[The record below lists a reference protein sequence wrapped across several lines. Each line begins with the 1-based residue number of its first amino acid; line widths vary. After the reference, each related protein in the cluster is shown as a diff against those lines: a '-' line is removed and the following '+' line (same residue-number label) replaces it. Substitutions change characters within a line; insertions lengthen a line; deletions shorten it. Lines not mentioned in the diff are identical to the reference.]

1 MRKIIYISILIL
13 FTHAVEGQ
21 SYVGFKGKT
30 NVFGFNY
37 GFGLG
42 YVEQHKL
49 VPTPV
54 YIPFE
59 GTVYGS
65 YIPNHRFEFFYE
77 KVKTKK
83 LSVGVSLKFI
93 TGYCD
98 ANHMN
103 YLAGVNLNSS
113 PLNTFYLPDQ
123 LVTGGGKT
131 AKIQL
136 GVFGKRY
143 LKRFGGFAPNGIY
156 IDYGVN
162 ANFVTLSNSA
172 VFYSKPL
179 SLTSKDSLVKDL
191 KGTQYLSFRLGFG
204 RTNII
209 KFKDKH
215 IVLNMAIASDF
226 GTYLLVNSGVTHLN
240 AYKKYLQVY
249 HKNLDAFCL
258 KVGAAYVF

>member
-54 YIPFE
+54 YVKYVDADF
-59 GTVYGS
+59 S
-65 YIPNHRFEFFYE
+65 WYIPNHRLEFLYE

-103 YLAGVNLNSS
+103 YLAEAQLNS
-113 PLNTFYLPDQ
+113 PLNTFYLPNQ

-179 SLTSKDSLVKDL
+179 SLNNKDSLIIDP
-191 KGTQYLSFRLGFG
+191 KGTQYISFRLGFG

-209 KFKDKH
+209 KYKDNH

-226 GTYLLVNSGVTHLN
+226 GTFMFVNSGVTHLN